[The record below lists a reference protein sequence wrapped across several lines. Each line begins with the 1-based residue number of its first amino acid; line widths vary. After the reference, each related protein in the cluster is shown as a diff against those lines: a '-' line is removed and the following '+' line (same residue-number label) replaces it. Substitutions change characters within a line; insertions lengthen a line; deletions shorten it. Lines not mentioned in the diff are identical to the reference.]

1 MILNMVE
8 NFSQKSMKKIVSIM
22 AGMLCLMACNKVETP
37 SNNTTLSAVAT
48 IDTQTKTVYTDNG
61 IGAGMKVDWADEDSF
76 KAYYSGSSEP
86 VIFSKTEAGTSFK
99 AESVPDGVTS
109 ATAFTG
115 LYGSNATYNGSIN
128 IDFSKQ
134 NGELD
139 NIKDFDVMLASS
151 ELTDGALSFAFKHK
165 CAILRVT
172 IQNKYAST
180 STNKDVKQL
189 NLVFKNAKIDEAFA
203 SGCLGTYS
211 YSDKQFW
218 ANFKTLDVPPQTTK
232 TYYFAVPA
240 MEYIKDES
248 LYDSIGMLPDN
259 TVEKTIS
266 FNDTTK
272 PGIVAGK
279 VYDISL
285 TFQTVQPD

>member
-1 MILNMVE
+1 MN
-8 NFSQKSMKKIVSIM
+8 
-22 AGMLCLMACNKVETP
+22 
-37 SNNTTLSAVAT
+37 
-48 IDTQTKTVYTDNG
+48 
-61 IGAGMKVDWADEDSF
+61 
-76 KAYYSGSSEP
+76 
-86 VIFSKTEAGTSFK
+86 
-99 AESVPDGVTS
+99 VPDGVNTN
-109 ATAFTG
+109 TQFTG
-115 LYGSNATYNGSIN
+115 LYGSAATLSSTGAIN
-128 IDFSKQ
+128 IDFRKQ
-134 NGELD
+134 DGSLENLPAY
-139 NIKDFDVMLASS
+139 DVMTATS

-172 IQNKYAST
+172 IQNKYAAS

-189 NLVFKNAKIDEAFA
+189 NLVFKNAKIDDAFA

-211 YSDKQFW
+211 YRTKQFW

-240 MEYIKDES
+240 MEYIEDNS
-248 LYDSIGMLPDN
+248 SYDSIGMMPDN

-266 FNDTTK
+266 FNTTTK
-272 PGIVAGK
+272 QGIVAGK